1 VLGEDLRVLIKTARV
16 CRERENSCIVRVLLE
31 SIRGLALR
39 LVVRAWTV
47 ETLSVILETG
57 DSERRKAMILTKDT
71 IQ

>member
-1 VLGEDLRVLIKTARV
+1 LY
-16 CRERENSCIVRVLLE
+16 CIVRVLVE

-39 LVVRAWTV
+39 VVLRAWTV